1 MVRRCNAGPI
11 ALLGAAHVKMTIEV
25 DCTPAEA
32 RAFLGLPD
40 VSPINDQLVAEMQRR
55 IEGNMSMLQPEE
67 LMKSWMA
74 FGGQATENFRQMMTA
89 AVGGAAAKS

>member
-1 MVRRCNAGPI
+1 MERRAD
-11 ALLGAAHVKMTIEV
+11 LGAAPVKMTIEV

-40 VSPINDQLVAEMQRR
+40 VSPINEQLVGEMQKR
-55 IEGNMSMLQPEE
+55 IEGNMAMLQPEE

-74 FGGQATENFRQMMTA
+74 FGGQATESFRQLMTA
-89 AVGGAAAKS
+89 AAGRAANRNE